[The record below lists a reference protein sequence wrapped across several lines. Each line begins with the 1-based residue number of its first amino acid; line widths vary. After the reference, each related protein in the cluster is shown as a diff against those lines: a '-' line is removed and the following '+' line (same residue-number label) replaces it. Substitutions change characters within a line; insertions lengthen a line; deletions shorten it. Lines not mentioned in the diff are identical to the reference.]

1 MGTARVALTAFS
13 IASIIIMGLISFPI
27 IHQAL
32 AAPGTGTLFGT
43 DANNGNLITVDTVT
57 GLGTIVGSMG
67 GPTFPSLAFDHTT
80 NTMFAGNG
88 QGGGDLF
95 TVNTGNGAT
104 NLVATSNLGF
114 AAIGGMDANAAGTLF
129 AAVNIVGDG
138 GTGSDHLATINKI
151 TGQATIIGPFG
162 TCIGTTLPF
171 PHIPSDGSGSCTND
185 GIEGIA
191 FAPNGVLW
199 GVHSARGAAGAP
211 GIYTINTG
219 TGAATFVASLL
230 DAGGATASGGFVSIQ
245 FVCDGILFGGT
256 ARSQGPNDG
265 GFLATINPTTG
276 LFTLAPSG
284 ATGGPSLGG
293 LAFGSLCEQIG
304 GTLIPIDTTTLLLA
318 GVQSISMWMIPV
330 VAAGIG
336 IGIFV
341 IKRRK

>member
-43 DANNGNLITVDTVT
+43 DAANGNLITVDTVT

-67 GPTFPSLAFDHTT
+67 GPSFPSLAFDHTT
-80 NTMFAGNG
+80 NTMFAGSG
-88 QGGGDLF
+88 AGGGDLF

-104 NLVATSNLGF
+104 NLVAISNLGF
-114 AAIGGMDANAAGTLF
+114 AAIGGMDFRSDGTLF
-129 AAVNIVGDG
+129 AAVNIAGDG

-162 TCIGTTLPF
+162 ICQNIVVPSGGGGT
-171 PHIPSDGSGSCTND
+171 CTNE

-230 DAGGATASGGFVSIQ
+230 DAGGAPASGGFVSIQ
-245 FVCDGILFGGT
+245 FVCDGTLFGGT
-256 ARSQGPNDG
+256 ARAINAADG
-265 GFLATINPTTG
+265 GFLATINPNTG
-276 LFTLAPSG
+276 LFTLTLNG
-284 ATGGPSLGG
+284 ATGGTSLGG

-304 GTLIPIDTTTLLLA
+304 GTLIPIDTTILLLA

-330 VAAGIG
+330 VAAGIV
-336 IGIFV
+336 IGVFV